1 MTAFLKWFY
10 MAHRSA
16 RFAIA
21 WVGAVLFLLV
31 CQPASG
37 QSAKARATASVD
49 LAERLA
55 QAQSDAQLQRKL
67 FEVGRK
73 VAAVCT
79 NCHGE
84 GGNSLKP
91 DVPNLAGQNSAYLLE
106 QMRQFAD
113 GRRRNMFMEGMIR
126 AMDSDEKVGMVLFYA
141 AQDVAR
147 TTPGNPALAAKGQA
161 YFNKTCFRCHGAD
174 GRGNAQIARIAG
186 QQAHY
191 LDLTLKRYRAGGGE
205 RAKSVMVDNTKLM
218 SDADIEAVVAFVS
231 SMP

>member
-1 MTAFLKWFY
+1 
-10 MAHRSA
+10 MAS
-16 RFAIA
+16 RFPTA
-21 WVGAVLFLLV
+21 WVCALLLALA
-31 CQPASG
+31 CQPAAA

-49 LAERLA
+49 LSARLA
-55 QAQSDAQLQRKL
+55 QAQSDPQLQQTL
-67 FEVGRK
+67 FQLGRK
-73 VAAVCT
+73 VAAVCAH
-79 NCHGE
+79 CHGE
-84 GGNSLKP
+84 GGNSAKT
-91 DVPNLAGQNSAYLLE
+91 DIPNLAGQNPAYLLE
-106 QMRQFAD
+106 QLRQFAD

-147 TTPGNPALAAKGQA
+147 TTPTHPALAAKGQA
-161 YFNKTCFRCHGAD
+161 YFNKTCFRCHGTD

-205 RAKSVMVDNTKLM
+205 RASSVMVENTRLM
-218 SDADIEAVVAFVS
+218 TDADIDAVVAFVS